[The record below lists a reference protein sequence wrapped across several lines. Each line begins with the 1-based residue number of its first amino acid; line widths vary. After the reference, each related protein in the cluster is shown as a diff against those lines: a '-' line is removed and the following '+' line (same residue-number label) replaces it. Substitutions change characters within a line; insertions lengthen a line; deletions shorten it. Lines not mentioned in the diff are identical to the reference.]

1 MTSSES
7 KYLAFMILMVMVLMI
22 FSDSTLHHL
31 VCIVIMLLGWILTV
45 LNRILNELKK

>member
-7 KYLAFMILMVMVLMI
+7 KYLAFMILMVMVLMF
-22 FSDSTLHHL
+22 FSDNTLHHL